1 MTEPITEGLVGF
13 NTLLEG
19 ASGTGKTH
27 CIATLVETGIEVFY
41 LGLEPGL
48 ETLKGV
54 WVDKGKPIPPNL
66 HWRYV
71 RAVNA
76 DLDVLISSAERVNTM
91 NLEALSKMQDTKKST
106 YNSYIEIAKT
116 LNGFVD
122 ERTGQDFGRVL
133 DWSTDRALVMDGL
146 TGLSRAALQMVV
158 GGKPVKNQSD
168 WGIAMDQVEK
178 LILYLTD
185 SCPCHF
191 VLISHIDRE
200 TDQVLGGSKITV
212 STLGQKLAPKL
223 TAMFSDVILTTR
235 ETDKWTWDTAYPQ
248 ADLKARNLPIKAGQ
262 PPSFAP
268 IVAKWKARS
277 EAQ

>member
-1 MTEPITEGLVGF
+1 MTAGNLTGF
-13 NTLLEG
+13 NTLLIG

-27 CIATLVETGIEVFY
+27 CLHTLVESGLEVFY

-48 ETLKGV
+48 ETLLGV

-71 RAVNA
+71 KAVNA
-76 DLDVLISSAERVNTM
+76 DLDVLIDGATKVNQM
-91 NLEALSKMQDTKKST
+91 NLEMLSKLQDSNKPK
-106 YNSYIEIAKT
+106 YNAYIDIAKC

-122 ERTGQDFGRVL
+122 ERTGESFGRVL
-133 DWSTDRALVMDGL
+133 DWGTDRVLVMDGL
-146 TGLSRAALQMVV
+146 TGLSRAAMQMVV
-158 GGKPVKNQSD
+158 GGKPVKSQSD

-191 VLISHIDRE
+191 VMISHIDRE

-223 TAMFSDVILTTR
+223 NAMFSDVILCTR
-235 ETDKWTWDTAYPQ
+235 EATKFTWDTANGQ
-248 ADLKARNLPIKAGQ
+248 ADLKARNVPIAAGQ
-262 PPSFAP
+262 QPSFSP
-268 IVAKWKARS
+268 IIAKWKARN
-277 EAQ
+277 EAA

>member
-1 MTEPITEGLVGF
+1 MAGELTGF
-13 NTLLEG
+13 NTLIEG
-19 ASGTGKTH
+19 PSGTGKTH
-27 CIATLVETGIEVFY
+27 CIHTLVETGVEVFY

-71 RAVNA
+71 RAVNT
-76 DLDVLISSAERVNTM
+76 DLDVLISGAEKVNQM
-91 NLEALSKMQDTKKST
+91 NLEMLSKMQDTNKNK
-106 YNSYIEIAKT
+106 YNSYIEIAKC
-116 LNGFVD
+116 LNGFID
-122 ERTGQDFGRVL
+122 ERTGENFGRVI

-146 TGLSRAALQMVV
+146 TGLSRSAMQMVV
-158 GGKPVKNQSD
+158 GGKPVKSQSD

-178 LILYLTD
+178 LVLYLTD

-223 TAMFSDVILTTR
+223 TAMFSDVLLTER
-235 ETDKWTWDTAYPQ
+235 EAAKFTWNTAHPQ
-248 ADLKARNLPIKAGQ
+248 ADLKARNLAIAAGL
-262 PPSFAP
+262 PPSFTP
-268 IVAKWKARS
+268 IYAKWKARS
-277 EAQ
+277 EAA

>member
-1 MTEPITEGLVGF
+1 MAGELTGF
-13 NTLLEG
+13 NTLIEG
-19 ASGTGKTH
+19 PSGTGKTH
-27 CIATLVETGIEVFY
+27 CIHTLVETGVEVFY

-54 WVDKGKPIPPNL
+54 WVDKGKPIPSNL

-71 RAVNA
+71 RAVNT
-76 DLDVLISSAERVNTM
+76 DLDVLISGAEKVNQM
-91 NLEALSKMQDTKKST
+91 NLEMLSKMQDTNKNK
-106 YNSYIEIAKT
+106 YNSYIEIAKC
-116 LNGFVD
+116 LNGFID
-122 ERTGQDFGRVL
+122 ERTGENFGRVI

-146 TGLSRAALQMVV
+146 TGLSRSAMQMVV
-158 GGKPVKNQSD
+158 GGKPVKSQSD

-178 LILYLTD
+178 LVLYLTD

-223 TAMFSDVILTTR
+223 TAMFSDVLLTER
-235 ETDKWTWDTAYPQ
+235 EAAKFTWNTAHPQ
-248 ADLKARNLPIKAGQ
+248 ADLKARNLAIAAGL

-268 IVAKWKARS
+268 IYAKWKARS
-277 EAQ
+277 EAA